1 MLQNYNF
8 RKHNMA
14 DEEKTETPVEAKK
27 EEPKLS
33 DLSGHKK
40 EEMLASL
47 AVLVL
52 ADGEK
57 DISLDNVNTLLE
69 KSGNAKGSYFA
80 SAFVNLLA
88 GRKALD
94 MVNLSGGG
102 GGGGVAASSGDAA
115 AAEEKKEEEE
125 EEEEEEVAMG
135 NLMGGGDD
143 DGW

>member
-1 MLQNYNF
+1 
-8 RKHNMA
+8 MA
-14 DEEKTETPVEAKK
+14 DEEKTETPVVEK

-47 AVLVL
+47 ACLIL

-57 DISLDNVNTLLE
+57 DITIENVNSLLE
-69 KSGNAKGSYFA
+69 KSGNPKGAYFA
-80 SAFVNLLA
+80 TAFVSLLK

-102 GGGGVAASSGDAA
+102 GGGASAASGSGDAA
-115 AAEEKKEEEE
+115 VEEEKKEEE

-143 DGW
+143 DGGW

>member
-1 MLQNYNF
+1 
-8 RKHNMA
+8 MA
-14 DEEKTETPVEAKK
+14 DEEKTETPVETK
-27 EEPKLS
+27 EEAPKLS

-57 DISLDNVNTLLE
+57 DITVDNVNALLE
-69 KSGNAKGSYFA
+69 KSGNSKGGYFA
-80 SAFVNLLA
+80 SAFVELVK
-88 GRKALD
+88 GRKAMD

-102 GGGGVAASSGDAA
+102 GGGGAASGSGSGDAA
-115 AAEEKKEEEE
+115 EEEKKEEEE

>member
-1 MLQNYNF
+1 
-8 RKHNMA
+8 MA
-14 DEEKTETPVEAKK
+14 DEEKTETPVVEEK
-27 EEPKLS
+27 EKLA
-33 DLSGHKK
+33 DLGGHKK

-47 AVLVL
+47 ACLVL

-69 KSGNAKGSYFA
+69 KSGNAKGGYFA
-80 SAFVNLLA
+80 TAFVNLLK

-102 GGGGVAASSGDAA
+102 GGGGAVAAAGDAKE
-115 AAEEKKEEEE
+115 EEKKEEEE
-125 EEEEEEVAMG
+125 EEEEEEVAVG
-135 NLMGGGDD
+135 GLMAGDD